1 MVHQPPM
8 SSKKL
13 SPTEELEKQYRD
25 YKAQFEEWKEK
36 NRDSVGT
43 EAYINYVKQFELWE
57 RDVEKRRAAL
67 RQKTEN
73 ERLATAEREAAKL
86 KREAEEK
93 KKAEE
98 AAARAYAE
106 EQAQYMAMHQ
116 RALQDEQQQKQRVR
130 QQQSVP
136 AQQHQSPM
144 KQSLSTTQ
152 LDLLSSPVSD
162 CKASPTQQ
170 PQQQQKTMASNGK
183 PDEDTSGADMLSAMQ
198 QMFSIVMGTNMAP
211 STNEKTMFENSSEME
226 ENAAAAQGTSPQKM
240 QQTQLEQT
248 QPPQLWGTDGTTFT
262 NSDSMFR
269 RWNVRAAPSNFRV
282 PYQPPPSGTPIT
294 PCWYFLRKMEE
305 FKLAF
310 APPPSLNAPPP
321 SNFAPGLHHLNVPPP
336 IISAPAS
343 MSHPPPF
350 ITFPGPMI
358 PPPNLNIP
366 PPMFKRH

>member
-1 MVHQPPM
+1 M
-8 SSKKL
+8 SNKKL

-67 RQKTEN
+67 RQKAEG
-73 ERLATAEREAAKL
+73 ERLAAAEREAAKL

-93 KKAEE
+93 RKNEE
-98 AAARAYAE
+98 AAARVYAD

-116 RALQDEQQQKQRVR
+116 RALQDEQLQKNRMQSKQQI
-130 QQQSVP
+130 
-136 AQQHQSPM
+136 ATTQHQPSM

-170 PQQQQKTMASNGK
+170 PQQFGPSNGK

-198 QMFSIVMGTNMAP
+198 QMFSIVMGNSAQTA
-211 STNEKTMFENSSEME
+211 SENTLFDNGSGKG
-226 ENAAAAQGTSPQKM
+226 ENVAMLEGTAKPQV
-240 QQTQLEQT
+240 QQSQLEQT
-248 QPPQLWGTDGTTFT
+248 QPPQLWGSDGATFT
-262 NSDSMFR
+262 NMDSMFR

-282 PYQPPPSGTPIT
+282 PYQPPPQGTPIT
-294 PCWYFLRKMEE
+294 P
-305 FKLAF
+305 
-310 APPPSLNAPPP
+310 S
-321 SNFAPGLHHLNVPPP
+321 
-336 IISAPAS
+336 
-343 MSHPPPF
+343 
-350 ITFPGPMI
+350 FP
-358 PPPNLNIP
+358 
-366 PPMFKRH
+366 RQ